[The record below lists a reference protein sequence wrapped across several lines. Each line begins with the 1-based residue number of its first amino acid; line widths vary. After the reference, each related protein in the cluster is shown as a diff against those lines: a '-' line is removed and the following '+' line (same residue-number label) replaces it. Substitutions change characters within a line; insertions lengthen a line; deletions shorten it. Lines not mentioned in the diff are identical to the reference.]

1 MSLRTD
7 NRQLNELL
15 QDFYVL
21 TNIKIVIFDDN
32 FKEILQYPDSHCDLC
47 KIIRQQADRDAC
59 CESSNRRSFDEC
71 KQSGRLII
79 YRCHAGLIEATA
91 PIKSNGVIIGYF
103 MFGQITDVRDKD
115 QLTREVLQHFTI
127 AASDTA
133 CWQEAI
139 HKVRYK
145 SSGQIQAAAKI
156 LEALTFYVLQKDLIA
171 LRHERLIDKLNN
183 YIEDHLSQPIT
194 AGILVRQFHI
204 SRTLLYEQAS
214 QGLGMGIARYIL
226 LKRLERAKTLLATA
240 DDSIT
245 KVAGQVGF
253 DDPAYF
259 TRVFRHEY
267 KLSPSEYRKKYTGH
281 SQP

>member
-1 MSLRTD
+1 MSLRTE
-7 NRQLNELL
+7 NRQLIELL

-32 FKEILQYPDSHCDLC
+32 FKEILQYPASHCDLC
-47 KIIRQQADRDAC
+47 KIIRQQTDRDAC
-59 CESSNRRSFDEC
+59 CEFSNRQSFEEC
-71 KQSGRLII
+71 KQSGKLVI
-79 YRCHAGLIEATA
+79 YRCHAGLIEATT

-115 QLTREVLQHFTI
+115 QLAGEVLQHFTI
-127 AASDTA
+127 DASDTA

-139 HKVRYK
+139 RKVKYK

-171 LRHERLIDKLNN
+171 LRHERLVDKLNS
-183 YIEDHLSQPIT
+183 YIEANLSQPIT
-194 AGILVRQFHI
+194 AEILARQFHI

-226 LKRLERAKTLLATA
+226 LKRLERAKLLLASS

-259 TRVFRHEY
+259 ARVFRHEY
-267 KLSPSEYRKKYTGH
+267 RLSPSEYRTKYAGR
-281 SQP
+281 